1 MHCEHRDGLAS
12 QYLRVLDLVDRA
24 KHRLLTSATQTNIEC
39 AKTELRRVEDYRHDV
54 LREIAEHCEGHGCGT
69 QKLEKICGLE
79 LVSAKKWF
87 PAKWWRR
94 RDLDRRTLKA
104 PRLILV
110 P

>member
-69 QKLEKICGLE
+69 QKL
-79 LVSAKKWF
+79 AKYKVVF
-87 PAKWWRR
+87 GPDPAPLPKLRPHR
-94 RDLDRRTLKA
+94 
-104 PRLILV
+104 PLILIGR
-110 P
+110 PWSSCST